1 MQQNIQPISSED
13 AYIAGLLFDIT
24 DTSKNNP
31 ISRVRI
37 SSNLL
42 NNARDEM
49 LKKIDY
55 SEKINNKTLITYA
68 LLNLL
73 NPHIKDKLR
82 YQLQEHDKNPALS
95 KLLSVQNDPRQTESH
110 LNNQIL
116 HEILDELRK
125 QTLMHYAEITGI
137 SWNVKNDMA
146 MNIGRQGIAQNGD
159 DVYAKLRLDD
169 FKQVIDGV
177 LRAGVNE
184 YDRQRHLN
192 TIK

>member
-1 MQQNIQPISSED
+1 M
-13 AYIAGLLFDIT
+13 
-24 DTSKNNP
+24 
-31 ISRVRI
+31 
-37 SSNLL
+37 
-42 NNARDEM
+42 
-49 LKKIDY
+49 
-55 SEKINNKTLITYA
+55 
-68 LLNLL
+68 LNLL
-73 NPHIKDKLR
+73 DPHIKDKLR